1 MAAEPLRIFD
11 PRRNFQTQGFTGRGA
26 TTTIHDASATG
37 VSVSGIFQAAEDFA
51 ALGFYN
57 AYDYF
62 NHLRQKHLPRT
73 DLSGLTLEFDIEYD
87 HALDGAMRLDAAKYP
102 SVSWDSMTFVCG
114 KGGAGEIHEVKLLSY
129 AAVVSGGETPASVS
143 AEASGTQPELG
154 ADHIAVTFRGT
165 VYNCIPWGRLYQL
178 PKSLSSP
185 NGTIDLW
192 PSDLDPV
199 TGELELKVGDTVY
212 FTYDPLYPA
221 DPPYQLEEIC
231 HVSAIDPVYKNRV
244 TFDNT
249 LPHGGET
256 ICRSYTPGPFNIVAA
271 SNDTLTFIID
281 GTSIYIGLTAGAAQT
296 ADQVAADINTAVGA
310 AGLDATADTVDGC
323 VRITSTKP
331 IGSGELVAYGG
342 TGLVTIG
349 FPPGTYAGSG
359 PQFHVHALA
368 TAESAI
374 KDLADTINGS
384 GTNVVVTGPDQSSVI
399 QATASGKTLTIAFK
413 TSPPPVTVMGKLG
426 NGEILTVRSWH
437 ETVPV
442 DARDAS

>member
-1 MAAEPLRIFD
+1 MAGEPLTIFD

-51 ALGFYN
+51 VLGFYN

-73 DLSGLTLEFDIEYD
+73 DLSGLVLEFDIEYD

-114 KGGAGEIHEVKLLSY
+114 KGGDGEIREVKLLSY
-129 AAVVSGGETPASVS
+129 ATVVSGGETPASVS
-143 AEASGTQPELG
+143 VEASGTQADEG
-154 ADHIAVTFRGT
+154 RDHIVVRFRDT
-165 VYNCIPWGRLYQL
+165 QYDCIPWGKLYSL
-178 PKSLSSP
+178 PRSLSSP

-249 LPHGGET
+249 LPHGGPT
-256 ICRSYTPGPFNIVAA
+256 VVRSSVPGPFAITAA
-271 SNDTLTFIID
+271 INDTLTFIID
-281 GTSIYIGLTAGAAQT
+281 GTSIYVGLTAGAG
-296 ADQVAADINTAVGA
+296 AD
-310 AGLDATADTVDGC
+310 
-323 VRITSTKP
+323 RR
-331 IGSGELVAYGG
+331 SGRRRYQRGIRHGG
-342 TGLVTIG
+342 
-349 FPPGTYAGSG
+349 PGGDRRRYRRR
-359 PQFHVHALA
+359 
-368 TAESAI
+368 
-374 KDLADTINGS
+374 
-384 GTNVVVTGPDQSSVI
+384 
-399 QATASGKTLTIAFK
+399 
-413 TSPPPVTVMGKLG
+413 
-426 NGEILTVRSWH
+426 VRSCHLHQASWRGRDQRVRRDWH
-437 ETVPV
+437 GHYRAS
-442 DARDAS
+442 ARDVGGRGSAMARSRARHR